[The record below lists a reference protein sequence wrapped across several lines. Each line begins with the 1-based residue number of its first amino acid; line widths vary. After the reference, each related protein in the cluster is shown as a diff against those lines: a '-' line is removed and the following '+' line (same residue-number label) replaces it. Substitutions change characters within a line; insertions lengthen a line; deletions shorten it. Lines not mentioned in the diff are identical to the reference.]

1 MGGHTLY
8 MYTLCLQ
15 EVARNSI
22 THNATVIANGLMH
35 FGTTSD
41 VFLRE
46 NLEWLKRASN
56 WAKFSATAS
65 LGLVH
70 YVC

>member
-1 MGGHTLY
+1 MAH
-8 MYTLCLQ
+8 
-15 EVARNSI
+15 NSI
-22 THNATVIANGLMH
+22 RHNATVIANRLMH

-56 WAKFSATAS
+56 RAKFSATAS
-65 LGLVH
+65 LGLLH
-70 YVC
+70 YASP

>member
-1 MGGHTLY
+1 MAH
-8 MYTLCLQ
+8 
-15 EVARNSI
+15 NSI
-22 THNATVIANGLMH
+22 SHNATVIANRLMH

-41 VFLRE
+41 VFLHE

-65 LGLVH
+65 LGLIH
-70 YVC
+70 YASPEYYYIL